1 MSKLTRRK
9 FAFWLGFGLFTLSEK
24 LNLRS
29 LDSLAAAAMRRG
41 RSSSS
46 NRMTSSNSNS
56 NSNSAPA
63 VESAPQ
69 EHWIVD
75 EDETWRW
82 FERENYVKGKWRL
95 SGTTVPVN
103 KKTGERKPDSQ
114 VYLEDSMVPE
124 EMRASTP
131 GDVVLASHEEATS
144 AETEEL
150 NKQLPTAAIR
160 HRNGKPPSEWLRSLK
175 ADEIRIWLK
184 TIDVPN
190 TGVNGMTH
198 WTHLTRDHLFD
209 AAHIEGLTIPE
220 QAKLH
225 SAAHFGY

>member
-1 MSKLTRRK
+1 MAKLTRRR
-9 FAFWLGFGLFTLSEK
+9 FAFWIGFGLFTLSDK

-29 LDSLAAAAMRRG
+29 LDSLAAAAMRRT
-41 RSSSS
+41 RSSGGTTNSS
-46 NRMTSSNSNS
+46 ST
-56 NSNSAPA
+56 AKQA

-69 EHWIVD
+69 EHWIAD

-82 FERENYVKGKWRL
+82 FEREDYIKGKWRL
-95 SGTTVPVN
+95 TGTTVPIN

-131 GDVVLASHEEATS
+131 EGVIQASFEEPVS
-144 AETEEL
+144 PEGVEL
-150 NKQLPTAAIR
+150 NKQLPSEVIR
-160 HRNGKPPSEWLRSLK
+160 HRQGRPPSEWLRSLH
-175 ADEIRIWLK
+175 ADEIRIWLD

-190 TGVNGMTH
+190 TGVRGMTH
-198 WTHLTRDHLFD
+198 WTHLTRDHFFV
-209 AAHIEGLTIPE
+209 AANIEGLTIPE
-220 QAKLH
+220 QSKLH